1 MKTTGICLVFI
12 LTFFV
17 SGFCQEKTIIINFLK
32 VEKPIILTFSY
43 LSDVN
48 DDIWNIRRDTT
59 VYMVIDEVGKYNGIP
74 FYSLTI
80 ADEEKLFEKPVY
92 GWNLQKGETKLILN
106 FDSIYSAIDSQNIAE
121 EKKARDNFEN
131 YLPVIKGMVN
141 EIDSLLEGKSF
152 TKMEYVLL
160 YQGFSENLNR
170 VSFDYFDYEKL
181 FRYGTDFE
189 DFVSIQVRIWGLKDD
204 EIQKYEVTG
213 YQTVSIKKKYFGY
226 IIKPDSIDFWELN
239 KSK

>member
-1 MKTTGICLVFI
+1 MKRAGICLVFI
-12 LTFFV
+12 WTFFIN
-17 SGFCQEKTIIINFLK
+17 GFCQEKTIIINFLK

-59 VYMVIDEVGKYNGIP
+59 VYMVIDEDGKYNGVP
-74 FYSLTI
+74 FYSFTI

-106 FDSIYSAIDSQNIAE
+106 FDSIYSTIDSHNIAE
-121 EKKARDNFEN
+121 KKKARENFEN

-152 TKMEYVLL
+152 TNIEYVLL
-160 YQGFSENLNR
+160 YQGFSENLDR
-170 VSFDYFDYEKL
+170 ESFDYFDYEKL
-181 FRYGTDFE
+181 FQYGTDFD

-204 EIQKYEVTG
+204 EIQKYEVTCNK
-213 YQTVSIKKKYFGY
+213 TFLINKNIFGY
-226 IIKPDSIDFWELN
+226 KIKPGLVDFWELN
-239 KSK
+239 